1 MCDEYSGAMAFARY
15 ACFACFR
22 GSGQADISADGG
34 IGSLKQGI
42 VWAGARRK
50 TNLEVSKFSGRNRSN
65 GENVVPPGGGN
76 FDGAFD
82 MLLTFDLAEIQI
94 LLDRDD
100 LPSCL
105 PQEAA

>member
-1 MCDEYSGAMAFARY
+1 
-15 ACFACFR
+15 
-22 GSGQADISADGG
+22 
-34 IGSLKQGI
+34 
-42 VWAGARRK
+42 
-50 TNLEVSKFSGRNRSN
+50 
-65 GENVVPPGGGN
+65 VPPGGGN